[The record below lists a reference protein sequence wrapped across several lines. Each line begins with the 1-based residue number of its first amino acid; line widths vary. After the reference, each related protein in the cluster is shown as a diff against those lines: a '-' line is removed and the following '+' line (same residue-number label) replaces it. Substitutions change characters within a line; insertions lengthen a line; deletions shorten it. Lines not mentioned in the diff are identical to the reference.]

1 MALPLH
7 AAALDPWQIVMDRDH
22 RYDGAFVYAVK
33 STGIYCRPSCPSR
46 RPRPD
51 QVQFYDIPETAERA
65 GFRACRRCKPREVRA
80 PDPRVALVR
89 RACQVIDEHPDAT
102 ATLSALAGRL
112 KVPGAKLAKSFHA
125 LLGLSPRQ
133 YRDAKRLAV
142 FKSALKRRSRVS
154 PALYEAGFSSP
165 SRIYERTHRDLGMT
179 PAVYQRGG
187 AGLTIRYAV
196 VASPLGRLLVAATE
210 RGICQVKLG
219 DSTGPLERELR
230 TEYPRATLTQD
241 NRALVRWTAAIL
253 RHLDGKAPHL
263 DLPTDVRATAFQ
275 QKVWSLLTKIPYG
288 QTRSYRAIAKLMGNP
303 RATRSRGARLRHQP
317 GGDRGPL
324 SPRGEQGWKRGR
336 LPLGCGT
343 KAPPPGAGGGAVR
356 NRRRPT
362 RYGVSNVRMAE
373 WVWCML

>member
-1 MALPLH
+1 MAAPALSLRFAPLG
-7 AAALDPWQIVMDRDH
+7 DPWQIVLARDG

-65 GFRACRRCKPREVRA
+65 GFRACRRCKPRDVRG
-80 PDPRVALVR
+80 PDPRVELVR
-89 RACQVIDEHPDAT
+89 RACRVIDEHPDVAE
-102 ATLSALAGRL
+102 TLPALARRL
-112 KVPGAKLAKSFHA
+112 NVPGTKLAKSFHA
-125 LLGLSPRQ
+125 LLGVSPRQ

-165 SRIYERTHRDLGMT
+165 SRVYERTHRDLGMT

-196 VASPLGRLLVAATE
+196 VASPLGRLLVAATG

-219 DSTGPLERELR
+219 DSAGPLERELKA
-230 TEYPRATLTQD
+230 EYPRATLTPD
-241 NRALVRWTAAIL
+241 NRAFVKWTAAIL
-253 RHLDGKAPHL
+253 RHLAGKEPHL

-275 QKVWSLLTKIPYG
+275 QKVWSLLKKIPYG
-288 QTRSYRAIAKLMGNP
+288 QTRSYSDIARLAGNP
-303 RATRSRGARLRHQP
+303 KATRAVARACATNPVAIVVPCHRVVSKDGTD
-317 GGDRGPL
+317 GGYRWGVERKRRL
-324 SPRGEQGWKRGR
+324 LEQEAAR
-336 LPLGCGT
+336 
-343 KAPPPGAGGGAVR
+343 
-356 NRRRPT
+356 
-362 RYGVSNVRMAE
+362 
-373 WVWCML
+373 